1 MERNRHTDTL
11 NSTDG
16 RGAPR
21 QRTLLSGKIVYGE
34 GAYTYD
40 CTIREIST
48 SGARIGIA
56 GAIVI
61 PKAFFLIDHKRA
73 TAFEAELVWRNGTQA
88 GLRFH
93 AVHDLAA
100 LSDPQLSYLR
110 RLHIEARLR

>member
-1 MERNRHTDTL
+1 MERNRHTDTP

-21 QRTLLSGKIVYGE
+21 RRTLSGGTIVYGD
-34 GAYTYD
+34 GAYTYA

-61 PKAFFLIDHKRA
+61 PKAFFLIDHKRG

-93 AVHDLAA
+93 VAHDLTA
-100 LSDPQLSYLR
+100 LSDPHLLYLR
-110 RLHIEARLR
+110 RLHAEAQLR